1 MRQLVPLCAGA
12 KFRVDHVPPLELE
25 ERRRQPFPVLEKD
38 GATGRFT
45 TAGQYLD
52 GEITTADPQLCGWIG
67 GIQLP
72 SRHQQ
77 VAEASLFAGS
87 TPDETSTAPGGA
99 S

>member
-1 MRQLVPLCAGA
+1 MPQIRHPLSGVVYDVAADGTI
-12 KFRVDHVPPLELE
+12 
-25 ERRRQPFPVLEKD
+25 VLEKD

-45 TAGQYLD
+45 TAGQYLE

-77 VAEASLFAGS
+77 VAEASLFAES
-87 TPDETSTAPGGA
+87 APDETSTAPGGA

>member
-1 MRQLVPLCAGA
+1 MAPSSSR
-12 KFRVDHVPPLELE
+12 RTVPP
-25 ERRRQPFPVLEKD
+25 
-38 GATGRFT
+38 GRFT
-45 TAGQYLD
+45 TTGQYLD

-77 VAEASLFAGS
+77 VAEASLFADS
-87 TPDETSTAPGGA
+87 APDETIPDETTTAPGGA

>member
-1 MRQLVPLCAGA
+1 MPQIRHPLSGVVYDVAADGTI
-12 KFRVDHVPPLELE
+12 
-25 ERRRQPFPVLEKD
+25 VLEKD

-45 TAGQYLD
+45 TAGQYLE

-77 VAEASLFAGS
+77 VAEASLFAES
-87 TPDETSTAPGGA
+87 APDDETSTAPGGA